1 MVARTTCGFGLL
13 ASLPLLV
20 GVAAS
25 AQLVENADNPELVPV
40 YVNPAE
46 PADMVFES
54 LEHDFGTISDEG
66 KAEYVFK
73 FTNKGVGTLRI
84 TSTKGSCACTVPA
97 LEKKEYAP
105 GESGEIRVVFDP
117 KGKNGDQHQQVTVNT
132 NDAETPVIV
141 LQIAANVFPEVLV
154 KPRVGHFGEVAK
166 DQAKELELTVIGR
179 KPEFEVTSF
188 ELSDPDLF
196 TVVVGPTV
204 DGELKEEDGGKGEK
218 IRECKV
224 VVTLRPG
231 QEIGLIRNKTL
242 TLMTNDEKHPTIAV
256 ELMAQ
261 HNGDIDMVPRR
272 VTLGSLRAGE
282 EFHKE
287 VTIKSLS
294 GAPFRVLGIEHQAVA
309 SDAVEYSFTPVD
321 PANPNAYRIVIDGSM
336 PAEARV
342 LRGRFVIKTDME
354 REEELYLQYYAQLRP
369 EAAPIAPAAPAGN

>member
-1 MVARTTCGFGLL
+1 MVGRTTRRFGLL
-13 ASLPLLV
+13 AALPLVV
-20 GVAAS
+20 GSAAS
-25 AQLVENADNPELVPV
+25 AQLVDNADNPELVPV

-46 PADMVFES
+46 PANMVFEA

-97 LEKKEYAP
+97 LDKKEYAP
-105 GESGEIRVVFDP
+105 GEGGEIRVVFDP
-117 KGKNGDQHQQVTVNT
+117 KGKNGEQHQQVTVNT

-141 LQIAANVFPEVLV
+141 LQIAAHVFPEVLV

-166 DQAKELELTVIGR
+166 DQAKEMELTVIGR
-179 KPEFEVTSF
+179 KADFEVIGY
-188 ELSDPDLF
+188 ELSEPDLF
-196 TVVVGPTV
+196 SVLVGPTL
-204 DGELKEEDGGKGEK
+204 DAELSEEDGGHGEK

-224 VVTLRPG
+224 VVTLQPG

-242 TLMTNDEKHPTIAV
+242 TLKTNDEKHPTIAV

-272 VTLGSLRAGE
+272 VTLGALKMGE

-287 VTIKSLS
+287 VTIRSLS

-309 SDAVEYSFTPVD
+309 SDAVEYAFTPLD
-321 PANPNAYRIVIDGSM
+321 PANPNAYRITIDGAM
-336 PAEARV
+336 PEDARV

-354 REEELYLQYYAQLRP
+354 REEELYLQYYGQLRP
-369 EAAPIAPAAPAGN
+369 EATTVTPAAPTNR